1 MKKNSLFSLLFLCLI
16 FVIELNGYLRRG
28 FKILH
33 RNRFSLSFFAFS
45 RLLVSDASDVN
56 LCASSFILTSMSEFI
71 YIQIEITSHKFYGRL
86 NSLKANFLLFPQILK
101 FPMEF
106 GLLVDEFTLKLS
118 ILSAEWTT
126 TLLFHL
132 RPFLL
137 LSLLPF
143 NKTHI
148 TKDSVTRNSPNI
160 SSLAKLLS

>member
-1 MKKNSLFSLLFLCLI
+1 M
-16 FVIELNGYLRRG
+16 ELRRG
-28 FKILH
+28 FKLLH

-132 RPFLL
+132 RPFCYFPYFPLIRL
-137 LSLLPF
+137 TLQ
-143 NKTHI
+143 KT
-148 TKDSVTRNSPNI
+148 
-160 SSLAKLLS
+160 L

>member
-1 MKKNSLFSLLFLCLI
+1 MD
-16 FVIELNGYLRRG
+16 LRRG
-28 FKILH
+28 FKFLH

-71 YIQIEITSHKFYGRL
+71 YIQTSHKFYGRL

-106 GLLVDEFTLKLS
+106 GLLVDEFTFRLS
-118 ILSAEWTT
+118 LLSAEWTT

-148 TKDSVTRNSPNI
+148 TKDSLTRNNPNI